1 MFHIQIQHALSVWLD
16 LIFQFNY
23 QNQSMRSNLVSLTF
37 LLGISVYLSSCS
49 INAEADFDIT
59 LDPNIPGK
67 INVVNNSINAKT
79 FQWQLG
85 LGETEDGTYSFSSD
99 YGNYGVYEGDRSAF
113 YIQENSWVE
122 ITLQAVG
129 ATDDFLTKR
138 INVNNVPS
146 RVVVGNLVVTR
157 VSLTDELGYEWD
169 DLDGTTGNPEYEN
182 NEEFP
187 DLLMNNNEFYNS
199 YNMSTAIWNVDIIN
213 GLPVTLTTQENVVID
228 DFSPTSSSELYIEL
242 VDGDGSQGSIFLEPG
257 KRIGVLTIDMYRLTH
272 EQNGGKDDNY
282 PEIYKIQEEGFDADL
297 YLHWD

>member
-1 MFHIQIQHALSVWLD
+1 MKSLIPKLSLCCIAVTL
-16 LIFQFNY
+16 
-23 QNQSMRSNLVSLTF
+23 M
-37 LLGISVYLSSCS
+37 LSSCDPWAK
-49 INAEADFDIT
+49 AEFDIM
-59 LDPNIPGK
+59 LDPNVRGK
-67 INVVNNSINAKT
+67 ILVTNSSSNSKN
-79 FQWQLG
+79 FQWRLAFS
-85 LGETEDGTYSFSSD
+85 ETEHGSYSSNSG
-99 YGNYGVYEGDRSAF
+99 YGNYGVFEGDVSEF
-113 YIQENSWVE
+113 FIKENTWVE
-122 ITLQAVG
+122 VTLEATG
-129 ATDDFLTKR
+129 ASQDMLSKR

-182 NEEFP
+182 SEEFP

-199 YNMSTAIWNVDIIN
+199 YDMSTAIWNVDIID
-213 GLPVTLTTQENVVID
+213 GLPVTLTTQGNVVID